1 MSGALHGIRVIDV
14 SRILGGPYAGQVLG
28 DHGADV
34 IKVEPPAG
42 DDTRTWGPPFQGDTA
57 SYFMGL
63 NRNKRAI
70 ALDLRQPE
78 GREVLLRLLADAD
91 VLLENYKTGTLEG
104 WGIGHDVLAE
114 KFPRL
119 IHCRV
124 TGFGAD
130 GPFGGLPGYDAIL
143 QAMGGLMSVN
153 GDADGGPTRIGL
165 PAVDMVTGL
174 NAVIGIM
181 MALFERQTS
190 GKGQFIEA
198 ALFDTSLSLLHPHA
212 ANYFMSGKLPQRSG
226 NSHPNIAPYSTYATG
241 TRPLYL
247 AVGNDGQFRKLCALI
262 GAPALAEDPRFATN
276 GDRLTNRDALR
287 VALETVLADFQA
299 EELGPRLISSGVP
312 AGPVLDVAEALALPH
327 TEHRGMVVQQGD
339 YRGLGAPV
347 KLSRSGPDYRSAPPE
362 FAQHAEAILRE
373 HGFSD
378 SRIAELRDS
387 GIAPAQRN
395 QPRP

>member
-1 MSGALHGIRVIDV
+1 MTGALHGIRVIDV

-57 SYFMGL
+57 SYFLGL

-70 ALDLRQPE
+70 ALDLRKPE
-78 GREVLLRLLADAD
+78 GREVLLRLLEDAD
-91 VLLENYKTGTLEG
+91 VLLENYKTGTLEA

-114 KFPRL
+114 RFPRL
-119 IHCRV
+119 IHCCV

-143 QAMGGLMSVN
+143 QAMGGVMSVN
-153 GDADGGPTRIGL
+153 GQADGEPTRVGL
-165 PAVDMVTGL
+165 PVVDMVTGL

-181 MALFERQTS
+181 MALHERNHS
-190 GKGQFIEA
+190 GKGQYVEA

-212 ANYFMSGKLPQRSG
+212 ANYFLSGKVPQRSG

-247 AVGNDGQFRKLCALI
+247 AVGNDGQFRKLCQLI
-262 GAPALAEDPRFATN
+262 GVPGLPGDARFATN
-276 GDRLTNRDALR
+276 ADRLINRDALR
-287 VALETVLADFQA
+287 HELEAALAGFKA
-299 EELGPRLISSGVP
+299 EELAPHLIASGVP

-327 TEHRGMVVQQGD
+327 TEHRGMVVRKDG

-347 KLSRSGPDYRSAPPE
+347 KLTRTGPDYRAAPPE
-362 FAQHAEAILRE
+362 FAQHSDEILRE

-378 SRIAELRDS
+378 QQITELRDS
-387 GIAPAQRN
+387 GVAPTR
-395 QPRP
+395 RR